1 MSTAPLII
9 LGCGYIG
16 ENVARAALGDG
27 RTVRV
32 CARSTGRLA
41 PLGERGAQVK
51 FVDAAVPKQLTQAL
65 SGLPGSTVLY
75 SIPPV
80 TSLPPGQAIRAA
92 MQAAYGGGAAVFIL
106 LSSSGLYGDMPD
118 DETWVDEETPVD
130 VSDRAMQ
137 NILTDELEV
146 ERSSFD
152 RLRTVTLRLA
162 PVYGPGRGVRSRLRR
177 GDYRILGEGTHAI
190 SRIYIDD
197 VVRVIFAAE
206 DRAPNHATYL
216 VADDEPTT
224 QGAYARWL
232 SDRMGLPMPPSRA
245 MYEPG
250 KPRVA
255 HRNRKIKNARMK
267 AELGVELQYPSFRDG
282 EAAIEAA
289 EANR

>member
-16 ENVARAALGDG
+16 EHVARAALGDG

-162 PVYGPGRGVRSRLRR
+162 PVYGPGRGVRSRLRK